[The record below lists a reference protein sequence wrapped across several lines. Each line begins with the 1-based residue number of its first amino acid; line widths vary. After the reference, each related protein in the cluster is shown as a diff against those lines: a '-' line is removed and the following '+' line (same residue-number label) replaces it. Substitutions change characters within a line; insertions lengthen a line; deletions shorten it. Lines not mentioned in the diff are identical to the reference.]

1 MLWPAVSVFGVFL
14 ILVIAE
20 YASRT
25 RRAIHS
31 ELTRKF
37 VHMSVG
43 TFVATWPFYFKW
55 WEIGLVSLAFLFVV
69 SVSIQWNIFRSI
81 HGVNRRSLGEV
92 LFAVAI
98 GFLAFLD
105 GDPWVFTIAML
116 HLSLADGFA
125 AIVGVHFGKRT
136 RYQVF
141 GYPKSWAGT
150 LTFLGV
156 SVFITGF
163 YVVGVMATPDL
174 TLLLLVPLIATLV
187 ENFSI
192 YGTDN
197 LFVPVVVAG
206 MLKFL

>member
-1 MLWPAVSVFGVFL
+1 MLWPALSVLGVFF

-20 YASRT
+20 YVSRT

-31 ELTRKF
+31 ELMRKF
-37 VHMSVG
+37 VHIAVG
-43 TFVATWPFYFKW
+43 TFVATWPFYFEW
-55 WEIGLVSLAFLFVV
+55 WEIGLVSLAFLLVV
-69 SVSIQWNIFRSI
+69 TLSIERNIFRSI
-81 HGVNRRSLGEV
+81 HGVNRRSMGEV

-105 GDPWVFTIAML
+105 GDPWIFAIAML
-116 HLSLADGFA
+116 HLSLADGLA

-136 RYQVF
+136 RYHIF

-150 LTFLGV
+150 LTFFCV
-156 SVFITGF
+156 SLLIMTF
-163 YVVGVMATPDL
+163 YVFGVMDTPDPA
-174 TLLLLVPLIATLV
+174 LLLMVPVVATLV
-187 ENFSI
+187 ENFSV

-206 MLKFL
+206 ILKFM